1 MYKSHGDV
9 FVACMLPNP
18 PDYAKVGGHWDVVLS
33 RYDDPHHRLPRNQF
47 VYLISYRIDHIKEG
61 LVRFFS
67 LIPYDIITLEVWNK
81 VMSHWMEAINVEVS
95 RDDLPELRKDFVKIF
110 DPDMSPLGFDAKV
123 RQ

>member
-1 MYKSHGDV
+1 MTS
-9 FVACMLPNP
+9 P
-18 PDYAKVGGHWDVVLS
+18 PPSQQETICICH
-33 RYDDPHHRLPRNQF
+33 F
-47 VYLISYRIDHIKEG
+47 CRIDHIKEG

-123 RQ
+123 S

>member
-1 MYKSHGDV
+1 MILHPAFPGTN
-9 FVACMLPNP
+9 F
-18 PDYAKVGGHWDVVLS
+18 
-33 RYDDPHHRLPRNQF
+33 F
-47 VYLISYRIDHIKEG
+47 YLISYRIDHIKEG